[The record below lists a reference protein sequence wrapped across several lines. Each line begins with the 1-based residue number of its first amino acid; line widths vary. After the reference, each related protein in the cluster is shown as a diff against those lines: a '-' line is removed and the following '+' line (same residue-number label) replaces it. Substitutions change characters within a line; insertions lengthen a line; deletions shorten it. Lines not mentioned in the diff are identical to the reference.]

1 VADTVLPRPH
11 ELDLLG
17 HRGAGWEHLFWLV
30 FDRSSNAISLV
41 DDERRF
47 VEVNDAW
54 LSLLGRSR
62 SEIVGMPVDASIR
75 PSERRRAAQDWQA
88 LLRSGEYSGSRALL
102 RSGGAELEVDFA
114 ARLGVVGERRLAIYV
129 VLARSGPG
137 GTPARGRPQDRVL
150 SNRER
155 EVVTLIALGQ
165 KTDQIAEELSISTA
179 TVRTHV
185 SNAMSKLG
193 AHTRAQ
199 LVAIALCTDEAIS
212 LPHLEE

>member
-1 VADTVLPRPH
+1 MADTTLARSRD
-11 ELDLLG
+11 LDLLG
-17 HRGAGWEHLFWLV
+17 HRGAGWERLFWLV
-30 FDRSSNAISLV
+30 FERSSNAISLV

-54 LSLLGRSR
+54 LALLGRSR
-62 SEIVGMPVDASIR
+62 AEIVGMPVDACIR
-75 PSERRRAAQDWQA
+75 RSERRRAAQDWQA
-88 LLRSGEYSGSRALL
+88 LLSSGEYGGSRALL
-102 RSGGAELEVDFA
+102 RAGGDEMEVDFA

-129 VLARSGPG
+129 VLARSDPNR
-137 GTPARGRPQDRVL
+137 TAARGRPHDRVL
-150 SNRER
+150 SDRER

-165 KTDQIAEELSISTA
+165 KTDQIAEELSISAA